1 MIDKAHR
8 FQGYNSLRFVY
19 QKGQTVRG
27 PLCALKYALNRRRS
41 TYRIAIVVSRKV
53 HKSAVVR
60 NRIRRR
66 MYEVI
71 RAYGP
76 RIKDSYD
83 LVFMV
88 YSEQLA
94 ELPLPE
100 LQTAVR
106 EKLEKAH
113 ILGKTALDP
122 QDRGIVDLKENLG
135 K

>member
-1 MIDKAHR
+1 MIDKTHR

-27 PLCALKYALNRRRS
+27 PLCSLKYALNRRRS
-41 TYRIAIVVSRKV
+41 TYRVAVVVSRKV

-66 MYEVI
+66 VYEVV
-71 RAYGP
+71 RGFGP
-76 RIKDSYD
+76 QIKDAYD

-94 ELPLPE
+94 ELPSLE
-100 LQTAVR
+100 LETAVF
-106 EKLEKAH
+106 EKLDKAH
-113 ILGKTALDP
+113 ILAPHLDQEP
-122 QDRGIVDLKENLG
+122 RGIVDLKENLG

>member
-1 MIDKAHR
+1 MIDKTHR
-8 FQGYNSLRFVY
+8 FQGHGSLRFVY

-27 PLCALKYALNRRRS
+27 PLCALKFALNKRRT
-41 TYRIAIVVSRKV
+41 TYRAAVVVSRKV

-66 MYEVI
+66 LYEVI
-71 RAYGP
+71 REFEPG
-76 RIKDSYD
+76 IKGAYD

-94 ELPLPE
+94 ELPVTE
-100 LQTAVR
+100 LRAAVH

-113 ILGKTALDP
+113 ILGDVSGSKRPPML
-122 QDRGIVDLKENLG
+122 
-135 K
+135 